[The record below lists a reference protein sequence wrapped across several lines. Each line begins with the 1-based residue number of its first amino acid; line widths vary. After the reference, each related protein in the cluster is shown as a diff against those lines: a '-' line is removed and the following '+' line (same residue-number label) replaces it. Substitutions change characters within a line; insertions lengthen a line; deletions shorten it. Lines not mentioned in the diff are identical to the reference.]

1 MLVPLVM
8 KSVFSFCDG
17 HFYPRVFFVG
27 CRLVKPKDSGL
38 TDKQNRG
45 PEMKFQVVFTIKNGI
60 HPFTEIVDAE
70 SIDHVKQAIERLT
83 KEAGVTLKHIVSIV
97 QL

>member
-1 MLVPLVM
+1 
-8 KSVFSFCDG
+8 
-17 HFYPRVFFVG
+17 
-27 CRLVKPKDSGL
+27 
-38 TDKQNRG
+38 
-45 PEMKFQVVFTIKNGI
+45 MKFQVVFTIKNGI